1 VIVLVRKKC
10 EYFTF
15 ELMLFCFVKQLSKN
29 YDSDNDF
36 NAFEAGI
43 F

>member
-10 EYFTF
+10 EYFAF
-15 ELMLFCFVKQLSKN
+15 ALMLVCFVKQLRKN
-29 YDSDNDF
+29 GDSDNDF